1 MKTWIYAGLWL
12 AMTASAANITDID
25 PANFDPQTPACED
38 FYQHANGGWARSNP
52 VPDAY
57 SGWGVSNEV
66 RSRNYRILR
75 QILEQAANRPD
86 AGDHNTQLLGRFYA
100 TGMNSEQLEAQ
111 GLQPLQ
117 ATLSRVTQIG
127 SVDELTDFITE
138 MNARGMALLFNTEV
152 YPDLKD
158 SSRYRLYVYQGELGL
173 PDRDFYLK
181 DDLDSRR
188 IRHEYQRHVARTL
201 VLAGLPRKQ
210 ALKQAKAIMQLETRL
225 ARAAMSRVDL
235 REPENTYRL
244 VGVREADKHTP
255 NFLWTRYLGELGLD
269 GVETF
274 SFSQPDYFA
283 ELDQALADVPLA
295 TWKAWLRWSLLSDAS
310 PYLAEKYEREHFAFY
325 GKVLEGSR
333 RPKARWKR
341 VLGEVNEW
349 LGEALGQA
357 YVEQAFSPQARAR
370 VLDMVQDLQTALK
383 QRLATMP
390 WMTES
395 TRRQALA
402 KLASF
407 RAKIGYPERWRDYS
421 GLRLPNSSYLA
432 NVSAAQ
438 QYDFQQN
445 LAKLGQPVDPL
456 EWDMNPQEVNAYYDP
471 TGNEVVFP
479 AGILQPPY
487 YDPGMDDA
495 YNYGSMGAIIGH
507 ELMHGFDDE
516 GSRYD
521 AQGNLRDWWRPIDR
535 QRFEQRAEKL
545 VRQFDA
551 FTVPGGLHV
560 NGRLTLGENIADLG
574 GLLVAWDALQ
584 LRLQQKPQPTVNG
597 LTPAQ
602 RFFYAYAQSWRRNYR
617 PEALKLM
624 VKTNVHAPAHF
635 RVNGPLANLKSFQQA
650 FACKP
655 GQAMVNEEPRRVE
668 IW

>member
-1 MKTWIYAGLWL
+1 MNILITAGFWL

-25 PANFDPQTPACED
+25 PANFDPKTPACED
-38 FYQHANGGWARSNP
+38 FYQHANGGWAKQNP
-52 VPDAY
+52 IPDAY

-66 RSRNYRILR
+66 LSRNFHILR
-75 QILEQAANRPD
+75 QILEQAAEQPE
-86 AGDHNTQLLGRFYA
+86 AGDHNTRLLGQFYA
-100 TGMNSEQLEAQ
+100 TGMNTEQLEAQ

-117 ATLSRVTQIG
+117 ASLNSVEQIG
-127 SVDELTDFITE
+127 SVDELSDFITE

-158 SSRYRLYVYQGELGL
+158 SKRYRLYVYQGELGL

-201 VLAGLPRKQ
+201 VLSGLPRKA
-210 ALKQAKAIMQLETRL
+210 ALKQAKHILRLETRL
-225 ARAAMSRVDL
+225 ARAAMSRVEM

-244 VGVREADKHTP
+244 MGVREADKHTP
-255 NFLWTRYLGELGLD
+255 NFLWTRYLSELGLD

-283 ELDQALADVPLA
+283 ELDQALADVPLP
-295 TWKAWLRWSLLSDAS
+295 TWKAWLRWSLLSDAA
-310 PYLAEKYEREHFAFY
+310 PYLAEKYDREHFAFY

-333 RPKARWKR
+333 QPKARWKR
-341 VLGEVNEW
+341 VLAEVNEW

-357 YVEQAFSPQARAR
+357 YVAQAFSPQARAR
-370 VLDMVQDLQTALK
+370 VLVMVQDLQSALK

-402 KLASF
+402 KLATF

-421 GLRLPNSSYLA
+421 GLQLPNSSYLA
-432 NVSAAQ
+432 NVTAAQ
-438 QYDFQQN
+438 QFDFQQN
-445 LAKLGQPVDPL
+445 LAKLNQPVDPL

-479 AGILQPPY
+479 AGILQPLY
-487 YDPGMDDA
+487 YDPDMDDA

-545 VRQFDA
+545 VKQFDA

-584 LRLQQKPQPTVNG
+584 LRLQQKPQPKING

-635 RVNGPLANLKSFQQA
+635 RVNGPLANLKAFQQA

-655 GQAMVNEEPRRVE
+655 GQAMVNEEPHRVE